1 MPSAIDYIKQEEANG
16 RREVFRTA
24 EEVVNAVQDA
34 NFWAE
39 VNRIR
44 TNGGWRAEEERISLG
59 NGILTAE
66 QQAELD
72 REAKELIQ
80 FRKELLEKKK
90 QEEQQKKDDE
100 RRVRELLLSEPAL
113 SWKMRVS
120 PNNAAQ
126 HYDHNNGYGTLIPWN
141 PNEGGRSTKE
151 MLDAYSEIQEFR
163 ASSIPFI
170 KSAIKKAIDDLWE
183 DTTDDRILQ
192 RENIQ
197 NSGGSGWGYCSN
209 TIHHAL
215 GTVHKQKTDIDWWK
229 YTILIEV
236 GFPLYNEEWN
246 KWLFYCKKFI
256 ERSKGKPRLDE
267 ILIKVRQLEEKVASL
282 TKRNEFLEEKISSI
296 RSNINF

>member
-1 MPSAIDYIKQEEANG
+1 MSSAIEYLKQEEVNG
-16 RREVFRTA
+16 SVEVSRKA
-24 EEVVNAVQDA
+24 EEAVNAVRDA

-59 NGILTAE
+59 NGTLTVE

-72 REAKELIQ
+72 REARELMRV
-80 FRKELLEKKK
+80 RKELLEKKK
-90 QEEQQKKDDE
+90 QEEQQKKEDE
-100 RRVRELLLSEPAL
+100 KRVCELLLSEPAL

-120 PNNAAQ
+120 SNNVAQ
-126 HYDHNNGYGTLIPWN
+126 HYDHNNGYGTLVPWN
-141 PNEGGRSTKE
+141 PNEGGRSAKE
-151 MLDAYSEIQEFR
+151 MLDAYTEIQEFR
-163 ASSIPFI
+163 ISSIPII
-170 KSAIKKAIDDLWE
+170 KSAVKKAMDDLWE

-192 RENIQ
+192 REHIQ
-197 NSGGSGWGYCSN
+197 NSSGSGWEYDSI

-229 YTILIEV
+229 YSILIEV

-256 ERSKGKPRLDE
+256 ERSNGKPRLDDSLRKIQE
-267 ILIKVRQLEEKVASL
+267 LEEKVNSL
-282 TKRNEFLEEKISSI
+282 TKRNELLQEKIVSI
-296 RSNINF
+296 RTIANL